1 MFFRKYY
8 LKIRLYLYSIR
19 GILNAV
25 AVTLMTTI
33 LLYSFI
39 NFFIFERVVLGKANY
54 DEVHKKCE
62 SAITYYNIAYFYY
75 SINHFSQGNNAI
87 FMKIPYKKAICYL
100 KENKKKEAIKTM
112 ITFLGKIQQ
121 ESGVFS
127 RETADFTRQYLIGFY
142 FYNNN
147 YSLAYKEFNNLITI
161 YRVIGY
167 NNNEMADVL
176 CICADIYYQQK
187 NYDKALDLYEK
198 AYNLISDEKY
208 KDYVI
213 YAKIVNKIA
222 AFEVKNNASAN
233 AIDLYKSSIE
243 ILQSSGKQQ
252 NELTAEMLINLA
264 AIYDQDEK
272 TTDKAITCYED
283 AIGIIK
289 TLPITSELKQNIR
302 TYLTTLKGLYDLDTK
317 NTEKSREIEAE
328 LLKQERFSFF

>member
-25 AVTLMTTI
+25 AITLMSTI

-39 NFFIFERVVLGKANY
+39 NFFIFEKVILGKANY

-62 SAITYYNIAYFYY
+62 SAIRYYNIAYFYY
-75 SINHFSQGNNAI
+75 SINHFSQGNKAI
-87 FMKIPYKKAICYL
+87 FMKIPYKKAICFI
-100 KENKKKEAIKTM
+100 KENKKNEAIKTM
-112 ITFLGKIQQ
+112 VTFLGATQQ
-121 ESGVFS
+121 ENGVFS

-161 YRVIGY
+161 YRIIGY
-167 NNNEMADVL
+167 SNNEMADVL
-176 CICADIYYQQK
+176 RICADIYYQQK
-187 NYDKALDLYEK
+187 NYDKALDLYQK
-198 AYNLISDEKY
+198 AYSLISDEKY
-208 KDYVI
+208 KDYTI
-213 YAKIVNKIA
+213 YAKIVNRIA
-222 AFEVKNNASAN
+222 SFEVENNADAN

-243 ILQSSGKQQ
+243 ILQTSGKQQ
-252 NELTAEMLINLA
+252 NELTAEMLVNLA
-264 AIYDQDEK
+264 AIYDKDEK
-272 TTDKAITCYED
+272 STDKAITCYEE
-283 AIGIIK
+283 AIEIIK
-289 TLPITSELKQNIR
+289 TLPPTSELKQNIR

-317 NTEKSREIEAE
+317 NTAKSREIDAE